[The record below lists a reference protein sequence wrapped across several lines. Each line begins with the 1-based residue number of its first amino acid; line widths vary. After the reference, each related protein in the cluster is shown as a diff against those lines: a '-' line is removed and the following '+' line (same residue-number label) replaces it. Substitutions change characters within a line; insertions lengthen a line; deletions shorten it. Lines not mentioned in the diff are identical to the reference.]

1 MLRKILAVLAVS
13 AAVTA
18 GTLTATTGP
27 ATAAPG
33 CPVNA
38 ICFHNTSTSNPNE
51 WRDFAD
57 TSPGECHGFSS
68 SANNTASWVTNRTSY
83 VWYVYTNALC
93 NSFPAGTI
101 YANSS
106 GAMTGSWN
114 NSISS
119 YRRG

>member
-1 MLRKILAVLAVS
+1 MLRKILTTLAVFAAVLA
-13 AAVTA
+13 
-18 GTLTATTGP
+18 GTLVASP

-51 WRDFAD
+51 WRDGAD
-57 TSPGECHGFSS
+57 TSGGCHGITG
-68 SANNTASWVTNRTSY
+68 SANNTASYVTNRTSR
-83 VWYVYTNALC
+83 VWYVYTNGLC
-93 NSFPAGTI
+93 TSFPAGTI

-106 GAMTGSWN
+106 GPMSGSWN